1 MKPLLLILFLFLFIN
16 TLTAQK
22 TKKGKVIYERFLA
35 PSLQGNRGQED
46 PTRRVTIYLP
56 PGYEESKQRYPTIY
70 YLHGFLVDD
79 SLMMYWNRINELMDT
94 AILSGR
100 IHPMILVMPNSDT
113 KFGGSF
119 YTNSTL
125 TGNWTEYIA
134 KDVVNYID
142 KKYRTIH
149 DRNSRGLTGHSMG
162 GNGALKIGMQYPDV
176 FGAVYALSP
185 AVLGWAADFSVN
197 SPAFKSMDS
206 FRNEFSG
213 MQIVS
218 GLMKG
223 DAEAHKNFHIKLMA
237 DLARTYSPNE
247 EKTFLSASM
256 PVRYKGDSMIVN
268 NEVVKKWEANFPVNM
283 IESHLIALKSL
294 NALKLD
300 WGRNDGSFITITCMQ
315 FSKKLEANGVMHFAE
330 EYLGGH
336 VDKQAGFDGRMY
348 TEMLP
353 FFHTYLKIESK

>member
-1 MKPLLLILFLFLFIN
+1 MKPLLLILFLFLFLN

-46 PTRRVTIYLP
+46 PMRRVTIYLP

-70 YLHGFLVDD
+70 FLHGFLVDD

-94 AILSGR
+94 AILTGR

-206 FRNEFSG
+206 FRNELSG

-218 GLMKG
+218 DLMKG
-223 DAEAHKNFHIKLMA
+223 EPEAYKNFNIKLMA

-283 IESHLIALKSL
+283 IEDHLKALKSL

-300 WGRNDGSFITITCMQ
+300 WGRNDGSSITITCMQ

-336 VDKQAGFDGRMY
+336 VDKQAGFDGRIY

-353 FFHTYLKIESK
+353 FFDTYLKVETK